1 MSESEQLPPAGSES
15 AAAEPRRMRL
25 IGLHHVTL
33 IAADLDRSTA
43 FYRDVLGLALV
54 HAGPSDDDPQS
65 RHFWFGD
72 AHGSPGTLIS
82 LMEYASL
89 PDGVVGRGSTH
100 HIAFAVESAAEQIAW
115 RDYLRSRG
123 VETTE
128 IFDRGRFRSIYF
140 RDPDGHILE
149 IATQGPGGGSPAAVR
164 GLPGSASA

>member
-1 MSESEQLPPAGSES
+1 VTSDPQQPAADD
-15 AAAEPRRMRL
+15 AAPNMRRMRL
-25 IGLHHVTL
+25 TGLHHVTL
-33 IAADLDRSTA
+33 IAADLDRSAA

-54 HAGPSDDDPQS
+54 HEGPSDDDPQS

-89 PDGVVGRGSTH
+89 PEGVVGRGSTH
-100 HIAFAVESAAEQIAW
+100 HVAFAVESAEEQAAW

-128 IFDRGRFRSIYF
+128 VFDRGRFRSIYF

-149 IATQGPGGGSPAAVR
+149 IATQGPGRGGPAAAR
-164 GLPGSASA
+164 GLPGSAPA